1 MIINE
6 IGYAY
11 KDVSIIPSTI
21 SKISSR
27 KQCNCFTKDGML
39 PIFASPMASVID
51 DQNYKVFEENKI
63 YTIIPRN
70 IPLQTRLKFI
80 ADEHFVALSLKEFI
94 DIFVDRTNERFILR
108 HCNKPN
114 QRYKICIDL
123 ANGHMKYLYDQCI
136 KAKQTMVELN
146 MYSLELMVGNIANP
160 STYKY
165 ICNNVFYF
173 DSAKNKKIAVDYVRI
188 GIGGGS
194 ACITSSNLG
203 CHFPQATLID
213 NINNY
218 RDYFDD
224 EEFDLLKSDTPKIIA
239 DGGIRNFDDVIK
251 ALALGADYVMIGGL
265 MSKMIESCGQKFINN
280 HKIHLPFSAERYEKS
295 SLYYEDGKWYGK
307 YTQEFINENC
317 KPWKDDDV
325 NRRRNELSNTRCIG
339 EIYVKFFGMAS
350 RDGQLSIDGKK
361 TKTAEGITK
370 FLTVDNSLVGWAENM
385 KDYLRSA
392 MSYCN
397 SSNLSEFIGCQSLI
411 INSLSEIN
419 AINK

>member
-1 MIINE
+1 MIVNE

-11 KDVSIIPSTI
+11 KDVSIIPQII

-51 DQNYKVFEENKI
+51 DQNYKIFEENKI

-70 IPLQTRLKFI
+70 IPLNTRLQFI
-80 ADEHFVALSLKEFI
+80 VDGHFVALSLKEFI
-94 DIFVDRTNERFILR
+94 DIFVNHTSERYILR
-108 HCNKPN
+108 YCNKP
-114 QRYKICIDL
+114 QRYKICVDI
-123 ANGHMKYLYDQCI
+123 ANGHMKHLYEYCV
-136 KAKQTMVELN
+136 KAKQIAEDSN
-146 MYSLELMVGNIANP
+146 IYSLELMVGNIANP
-160 STYKY
+160 KTYEY
-165 ICNNVFYF
+165 ICNNALYF
-173 DSAKNKKIAVDYVRI
+173 DKNHKKRIAVDYVRI

-194 ACITSSNLG
+194 GCITSSNLG
-203 CHFPQATLID
+203 CHYPQATLID
-213 NINNY
+213 KINNY
-218 RDYFDD
+218 RNNIHFNEDD
-224 EEFDLLKSDTPKIIA
+224 FYKVETPKIVA

-251 ALALGADYVMIGGL
+251 ALALGADFVMIGGL
-265 MSKMIESCGQKFINN
+265 MSRMIESCGQKFINTN
-280 HKIHLPFSAERYEKS
+280 KVRLPFPIERYEKS

-307 YTQEFINENC
+307 YTQEFINKNC
-317 KPWKDDDV
+317 KPWNGDDV
-325 NRRRNELSNTRCIG
+325 NQRRNELSNVKCIG

-370 FLTVDNSLVGWAENM
+370 YFTVDDSLVKWAENM
-385 KDYLRSA
+385 EDYLRSI

-397 SSNLSEFIGCQSLI
+397 STNLNEFIGNQTLI

-419 AINK
+419 AVNK